1 MSIAN
6 ELSSDVAAAVL
17 INEVDKVQADPKA
30 LIEIVRDFYSA
41 LRPLTKAARHR
52 RTKALSSFEP
62 PSPSSKPNNRA
73 ASGNS

>member
-17 INEVDKVQADPKA
+17 IHASDKVQVDPKT

-41 LRPLTKAARHR
+41 LRPLTEAARRR
-52 RTKALSSFEP
+52 RTKALSSFEQ
-62 PSPSSKPNNRA
+62 PSTPHNCA
-73 ASGNS
+73 ASGNH

>member
-1 MSIAN
+1 MCIAN

-17 INEVDKVQADPKA
+17 TTEVGKIQADPKA

-52 RTKALSSFEP
+52 RTKVLSSSEP
-62 PSPSSKPNNRA
+62 PPPTPNSRA
-73 ASGNS
+73 ASGNH